1 MQYDECHV
9 TDFGGFIIRINFR
22 ILNKEEFPPV
32 YKLMQLS
39 FPAAEFRS
47 YEEELALFDLSN
59 YQVLVVEKSGKIYAF
74 IAEWKFKEFH
84 YVEHFAVDPK
94 ERGNGIG
101 TRIMV
106 EYLQQVRLPV
116 VIEVEASSTINAK
129 RRIEF
134 YERLGFVLSDIEY
147 MQPALQKTSQEVLLR
162 LMHYP
167 TVIENKTLNEI
178 KQEIFKAVYN

>member
-1 MQYDECHV
+1 V
-9 TDFGGFIIRINFR
+9 GGFNIKINFR
-22 ILNKEEFPPV
+22 VLNKEEFPAV

-47 YEEELALFDLSN
+47 YEEGLALFDLSN
-59 YQVLVVEKSGKIYAF
+59 YQVLVVEKYGIIDAF
-74 IAEWKFKEFH
+74 IAEWKFQEFH
-84 YVEHFAVDPK
+84 YVEHFAVNPK

-116 VIEVEASSTINAK
+116 VIEVEASSAINAK

-134 YERLGFVLSDIEY
+134 YKRLGFALSDMEY
-147 MQPALQKTSQEVLLR
+147 MQPALQSTAQDVLLR

-167 TVIENKTLNEI
+167 NVIPNKTLYEI
-178 KQEIFKAVYN
+178 KQEIFKAVYSLNNK